1 MTASSL
7 SLEGFRD
14 LLDRFGGDLTSWPA
28 RDRLAA
34 DSLLAISRDAQTLLA
49 QANVVDG
56 VLSATPKA
64 PAGLADRIVAA
75 ALDQPP
81 SRKN

>member
-14 LLDRFGGDLTSWPA
+14 LLDRFGGDISRWPSA
-28 RDRLAA
+28 ERTASRILLEQSPEAQA
-34 DSLLAISRDAQTLLA
+34 LLAEAERLDAA
-49 QANVVDG
+49 
-56 VLSATPKA
+56 LSAAPQA

-75 ALDQPP
+75 ALGKDTG
-81 SRKN
+81 SKN